1 MLSLILA
8 MNELILHV
16 FLLTFAV
23 LIMKTQLWK
32 SFFLLLLF
40 FVFWESGG
48 SVGLSVY
55 SYVKKKGKRFSDKT
69 EYWIVAEDILIQN
82 WKLSYSTFCGNF
94 QISISRFYQKIWIHI
109 IDGPEKDSK
118 FLRPLTTL
126 LCH

>member
-1 MLSLILA
+1 MSWSYMYFCLYL
-8 MNELILHV
+8 
-16 FLLTFAV
+16 
-23 LIMKTQLWK
+23 Q
-32 SFFLLLLF
+32 FLLLRRNFERVF
-40 FVFWESGG
+40 FFWESEG

-55 SYVKKKGKRFSDKT
+55 SNVKKKGKRFSDET

-82 WKLSYSTFCGNF
+82 CRNLVTALSVEIFKSAYPGFIKKHGFN
-94 QISISRFYQKIWIHI
+94 I

>member
-16 FLLTFAV
+16 FLLIFAV
-23 LIMKTQLWK
+23 LIIKTQLWK
-32 SFFLLLLF
+32 SFFF
-40 FVFWESGG
+40 FFFFFFFEG

-55 SYVKKKGKRFSDKT
+55 SYVKKKGKRFSDET

-82 WKLSYSTFCGNF
+82 CRNLVTALSVEIFKSAYPGFIKKHGFN
-94 QISISRFYQKIWIHI
+94 I

>member
-23 LIMKTQLWK
+23 LIIKTQLWK
-32 SFFLLLLF
+32 SFLFCFVF

-82 WKLSYSTFCGNF
+82 CGNLVTALSVEIF
-94 QISISRFYQKIWIHI
+94 KSAYPGFIKKYGFI
-109 IDGPEKDSK
+109 
-118 FLRPLTTL
+118 
-126 LCH
+126 